1 LTRRHAG
8 GKTTSTLLWL
18 RVSGKIAHLLSGA
31 ANMDFTLFLR
41 FFTRGAALGLTAA
54 ATPGSL
60 QTLLISE
67 TLLGGFKRGARMT
80 LAPLITDAP
89 IIVAV
94 LLILN
99 QVSPTV
105 LRILSI
111 AGGLFVLYL
120 AWGLWPQWRQNAR
133 VTTPV
138 EGAQPIGWK
147 GLWRAAIVNWLNPNP
162 YLFWTLVGGPTLIA
176 ALNESIAYGV
186 AFLVGM
192 YGVFVGGML
201 VIVAVFHFARNLGP
215 RIVRSMLLMGIGVLA
230 ILGIVLLTQGL
241 LG

>member
-1 LTRRHAG
+1 
-8 GKTTSTLLWL
+8 
-18 RVSGKIAHLLSGA
+18 
-31 ANMDFTLFLR
+31 MDFFSR
-41 FFTRGAALGLTAA
+41 FFLQGAALGFTAA

-67 TLLGGFKRGARMT
+67 TLLGGFKRGARIT

-99 QVSPTV
+99 QMPPMV
-105 LRILSI
+105 LRLLSI

-120 AWGLWPQWRQNAR
+120 AWSLLKQWRRDMSRGGTQ
-133 VTTPV
+133 VMTDV

-147 GLWRAAIVNWLNPNP
+147 GLWRASIVNWLNPNP
-162 YLFWTLVGGPTLIA
+162 YIFWTLVGGPTLIA
-176 ALNESIAYGV
+176 ALNQSIAYGV

-192 YGVFVGGML
+192 YGVFIGSML
-201 VIVAVFHFARNLGP
+201 IIAAVFHFARNLGP
-215 RIVRSMLLMGIGVLA
+215 RVVRGLLLISIVVLA
-230 ILGIVLLTQGL
+230 IFGVMLLARGL
-241 LG
+241 TT

>member
-1 LTRRHAG
+1 
-8 GKTTSTLLWL
+8 
-18 RVSGKIAHLLSGA
+18 
-31 ANMDFTLFLR
+31 MLFSS
-41 FFTRGAALGLTAA
+41 FFWQGAALGLSAA

-67 TLLGGFKRGARMT
+67 TLLGGFKRGARIT

-89 IIVAV
+89 IIIAV

-99 QVSPTV
+99 QVPPAV
-105 LRILSI
+105 LRLLSI

-120 AWGLWPQWRQNAR
+120 AWSLLKQWQRSPQAAA
-133 VTTPV
+133 TAS
-138 EGAQPIGWK
+138 GAQPIGWK

-176 ALNESIAYGV
+176 ALNQSLAYAA

-192 YGVFVGGML
+192 YGVFIAGML
-201 VIVAVFHFARNLGP
+201 IIVAVFHFARNLGP
-215 RIVRSMLLMGIGVLA
+215 RMVRGMLLISIGVLTL
-230 ILGIVLLTQGL
+230 LGVVLLAQGL

>member
-1 LTRRHAG
+1 
-8 GKTTSTLLWL
+8 
-18 RVSGKIAHLLSGA
+18 V
-31 ANMDFTLFLR
+31 LFSSY
-41 FFTRGAALGLTAA
+41 FWQGAALGLTAA

-67 TLLGGFKRGARMT
+67 TLLGGFKRGARIT

-89 IIVAV
+89 IIIAV

-99 QVSPTV
+99 QVPPVV
-105 LRILSI
+105 LRLLSI

-120 AWGLWPQWRQNAR
+120 AWGLLKQWRSGPQAAAAA
-133 VTTPV
+133 
-138 EGAQPIGWK
+138 EGARPIGWK

-176 ALNESIAYGV
+176 ALNQALAYGA
-186 AFLVGM
+186 AFLAGM
-192 YGVFVGGML
+192 YGVFIGSML
-201 VIVAVFHFARNLGP
+201 IIVAVFHFARNLGP
-215 RIVRSMLLMGIGVLA
+215 RIVRGMLLISIGVLA
-230 ILGIVLLTQGL
+230 MLGAVLLAQGL